1 MIRYEVRNLN
11 RNLASAIAAS
21 MAISDEAATETS
33 VTNRLF
39 FRKFQ
44 YGMPMTLPSMT
55 VRKFARVG
63 WAGSGCGVS
72 E

>member
-1 MIRYEVRNLN
+1 MIRYEVRNVNL
-11 RNLASAIAAS
+11 NLATAIAAS
-21 MAISDEAATETS
+21 SAISVDASTEAS

-44 YGMPMTLPSMT
+44 YGRPITLPSMT
-55 VRKFARVG
+55 ERKLPSVG
-63 WAGSGCGVS
+63 WAGNGCGVS

>member
-1 MIRYEVRNLN
+1 MTRYEVRSLN

-21 MAISDEAATETS
+21 MAISVEAATETS

-44 YGMPMTLPSMT
+44 YGMPITLPSIT
-55 VRKFARVG
+55 VRKFASVG
-63 WAGSGCGVS
+63 CAGSGCGVS

>member
-1 MIRYEVRNLN
+1 MRSLNLN
-11 RNLASAIAAS
+11 LATAIAAS
-21 MAISDEAATETS
+21 SDISIDAITEER

-44 YGMPMTLPSMT
+44 YGSPITLPSMT
-55 VRKFARVG
+55 ERKFPSVG
-63 WAGSGCGVS
+63 WAGSRCGVS